1 MIALN
6 IGFITPQLVMKTM
19 IGGVI
24 FLIFGATL
32 MGQAMSSAA
41 TIKLTSPDFSGGS
54 VVPKKYTCDGPNVN
68 PRLHFDGVPKETK
81 SLALIVDDPDA
92 PGRTW
97 VHWLVWNIDPNT
109 KEISENSSPR
119 NAVHH
124 TIAPTPASSRM
135 MLAIDHS
142 TVGAVGRL
150 SIYGSCGQLFV

>member
-1 MIALN
+1 
-6 IGFITPQLVMKTM
+6 
-19 IGGVI
+19 
-24 FLIFGATL
+24 

-54 VVPKKYTCDGPNVN
+54 AVPKKYTCDGPNMN
-68 PRLHFDGVPKETK
+68 PRLRFDGVPKETK

-119 NAVHH
+119 NAVQGTTDFGEAKYGGPCPPSGTHRYYFKIYALD
-124 TIAPTPASSRM
+124 TTLPLSGSSKKAALEKAM
-135 MLAIDHS
+135 QGHILAQ
-142 TVGAVGRL
+142 
-150 SIYGSCGQLFV
+150 GSLMGTCSRNK